1 MLDIS
6 IEHTE
11 YLQHT
16 GYLQYLHTRYDTGQW
31 YTKMTVAQLMEAVP
45 DFDWVTFLNTIGPG
59 TFTPQ
64 DQVVCYALPY
74 LQVCKGFNQRNFAE
88 HNIINGP

>member
-1 MLDIS
+1 
-6 IEHTE
+6 
-11 YLQHT
+11 
-16 GYLQYLHTRYDTGQW
+16 
-31 YTKMTVAQLMEAVP
+31 MTVAQLMEAVP

-74 LQVCKGFNQRNFAE
+74 LQVCIDR
-88 HNIINGP
+88 

>member
-6 IEHTE
+6 TTLNIYNIYNTE
-11 YLQHT
+11 
-16 GYLQYLHTRYDTGQW
+16 YLQYLHTRYDTGQW

-74 LQVCKGFNQRNFAE
+74 LQVC
-88 HNIINGP
+88 IDT